1 MPVARHRT
9 TNCLV
14 LRQPEARDLLAYQ
27 AYCVGDRLQYLGGP
41 YTQIQAFAKV
51 AAMIGHCALRGF
63 GRYVITRDGAPLG
76 HVGPLG
82 AAPGTTDMTWT
93 LWDGSHFP

>member
-1 MPVARHRT
+1 MPVARHSS
-9 TNCLV
+9 TNRLV

-82 AAPGTTDMTWT
+82 AAPEVPEVPRT
-93 LWDGSHFP
+93 